1 MRRNDRHIRVVVR
14 PFLLMMVTAVLLCAN
29 TIDARTRTTR
39 KNLHSNQVPVMA
51 LESSDGLLPDSLACV
66 DADAVSLK
74 GYNKRASDS
83 KESFFITNNTASR
96 MSAVRLLLRYTT
108 MDDQLLT
115 QRSVTIPVSL
125 MPGETKLVSVKSFDV
140 QRLFYYYAGPQ
151 PRKQATPFKVAF
163 RLTGYD
169 IPVGN

>member
-1 MRRNDRHIRVVVR
+1 MKAWNKHILTLT
-14 PFLLMMVTAVLLCAN
+14 LLLLLLCVS
-29 TIDARTRTTR
+29 TLSLDARTRTTR
-39 KNLHSNQVPVMA
+39 KNLRSTEVPVA
-51 LESSDGLLPDSLACV
+51 VLEASDDLLPDSLAAV
-66 DADAVSLK
+66 DPNAVTLK
-74 GYNKRASDS
+74 GFSKRASDS
-83 KESFFITNNTASR
+83 KESFFITNNTAHR

-108 MDDQLLT
+108 INGELLT
-115 QRSVTIPVSL
+115 QRSVTVPVSL
-125 MPGETKLVSVKSFDV
+125 KPGETKLVSIKSFDV

>member
-1 MRRNDRHIRVVVR
+1 MKTDIKHILTF
-14 PFLLMMVTAVLLCAN
+14 PPLLLLLMISLCAS

-39 KNLHSNQVPVMA
+39 KNLRSVEVPVVV
-51 LESSDGLLPDSLACV
+51 LESSDGLLPDSLAGV
-66 DADAVSLK
+66 DPDAVTLK
-74 GYNKRASDS
+74 GFSKRASDS
-83 KESFFITNNTASR
+83 KESFFITNNTSHR

-108 MDDQLLT
+108 MDGEMLT
-115 QRSVTIPVSL
+115 QRQVNVPVNL
-125 MPGETKLVSVKSFDV
+125 KPGETKLVNIKSFDV

>member
-1 MRRNDRHIRVVVR
+1 MRTWNKHILTL
-14 PFLLMMVTAVLLCAN
+14 PPLLLLLCVSSLSL
-29 TIDARTRTTR
+29 DARTRTTR
-39 KNLHSNQVPVMA
+39 KNLRSTEVPVA
-51 LESSDGLLPDSLACV
+51 VIEASDDLLPDSLAVV
-66 DADAVSLK
+66 DPDAVTLK
-74 GYNKRASDS
+74 GFSKRASDS
-83 KESFFITNNTASR
+83 KESFFITNNTAHR

-108 MDDQLLT
+108 VNGELLT
-115 QRSVTIPVSL
+115 QRSVTVPVSL
-125 MPGETKLVSVKSFDV
+125 KPGETKLVSVKSFDV

>member
-1 MRRNDRHIRVVVR
+1 MRIRNKHSLTLR
-14 PFLLMMVTAVLLCAN
+14 FLLPILLLALCVT

-39 KNLHSNQVPVMA
+39 KNLRSLEVPVMT
-51 LESSDGLLPDSLACV
+51 LDSSDALLPDSLQTI
-66 DADAVSLK
+66 DPDAVTLK
-74 GYNKRASDS
+74 GYSKRASDS
-83 KESFFITNNTASR
+83 KESFFITNNTSHR

-108 MDDQLLT
+108 MNGEMLT
-115 QRSVTIPVSL
+115 QRQVTVPVSL
-125 MPGETKLVSVKSFDV
+125 KPGETKLVSIKSFDV

>member
-1 MRRNDRHIRVVVR
+1 MKKRNQHILTFPLLLV
-14 PFLLMMVTAVLLCAN
+14 LLMMLLCIS

-39 KNLHSNQVPVMA
+39 KNLQSLEVPVVA
-51 LESSDGLLPDSLACV
+51 LESNDGLLPDSLV
-66 DADAVSLK
+66 DIDPNAVTLK
-74 GYNKRASDS
+74 GYSKRASDS
-83 KESFFITNNTASR
+83 KESFFITNNTTHR

-108 MDDQLLT
+108 MNGEMLT
-115 QRSVTIPVSL
+115 QRAVTVTVSL
-125 MPGETKLVSVKSFDV
+125 KPGETKLVSIKSFDI

-151 PRKQATPFKVAF
+151 PRKSATPFQVAF

>member
-1 MRRNDRHIRVVVR
+1 MKREFKHILTF
-14 PFLLMMVTAVLLCAN
+14 PPLLSILLILLCVSSL
-29 TIDARTRTTR
+29 DARTRTTR
-39 KNLHSNQVPVMA
+39 KNLRTTEVPVA
-51 LESSDGLLPDSLACV
+51 VLESADDLLPDSLLTV
-66 DADAVSLK
+66 DPAAVTLK
-74 GYNKRASDS
+74 GFAKRASDT
-83 KESFFITNNTASR
+83 KESFFITNNTSHR

-108 MDDQLLT
+108 MGGEMLT
-115 QRSVTIPVSL
+115 QRVVNVPVSL
-125 MPGETKLVSVKSFDV
+125 RPGETKLVSVKSFDV

>member
-1 MRRNDRHIRVVVR
+1 M
-14 PFLLMMVTAVLLCAN
+14 
-29 TIDARTRTTR
+29 DARTRTTR
-39 KNLHSNQVPVMA
+39 KNLRSVEVPVVA
-51 LESSDGLLPDSLACV
+51 LEPGDGFLPDSLGAV
-66 DADAVSLK
+66 DPDAVTLK
-74 GYNKRASDS
+74 GFSKRASDS
-83 KESFFITNNTASR
+83 KESFFITNNTSHR

-108 MDDQLLT
+108 MDGELLT
-115 QRSVTIPVSL
+115 QRQVTVPVNL
-125 MPGETKLVSVKSFDV
+125 KPGETQLVSVKSFDV

>member
-1 MRRNDRHIRVVVR
+1 MKPWSKHILTF
-14 PFLLMMVTAVLLCAN
+14 PLALLLLTASTMDL
-29 TIDARTRTTR
+29 DARVRTTR
-39 KNLHSNQVPVMA
+39 KNLRSTEVPVAVMDTA
-51 LESSDGLLPDSLACV
+51 DGLLPDSLAQV
-66 DADAVSLK
+66 DPGAVTLK
-74 GYNKRASDS
+74 GYSKRASDS
-83 KESFFITNNTASR
+83 KESFMITNNTDHR

-108 MDDQLLT
+108 MQGEMLT
-115 QRSVTIPVSL
+115 QRSVTVPVSL

-151 PRKQATPFKVAF
+151 PRKSATPFQVAY